1 MRWLP
6 YILAAGV
13 SVPWLVVHLS
23 GQGVGNVAVAVLSG
37 VAILGAAFLLSWA
50 CEVAEEDV
58 PQALAVSVLA
68 LVAVLPEYAVDATF
82 AWKAATDPEAAG
94 YAIANMTGG
103 NRLMLGFG
111 WTLVCVLNWA
121 KFRRTRVVLARDV
134 GAEVTILLLS
144 TLYALVPVW
153 RGSLTLFDTA
163 VYVTLYLL
171 YLVAAARGESHETD
185 PVGPAA
191 VLAHQA
197 TGVRRVGVI
206 GLLVFGAG
214 VILLSAEP
222 FAESLVHTGKEFG
235 IDEFVLVQWVA
246 PLASEAPEVV
256 VATLMVWRGASQTGL
271 RALVSS
277 SVNQW
282 TLLVGTLAVVVSLA
296 SGGVASLPLDGRQ
309 ADEMLLTAAQCLFG
323 VVVIADL
330 RLELWQA
337 GLLGALFLIQPLLPE
352 YHHVIALGYLALFV
366 AVLVFDKRSRRG
378 IAESIHTFWLLLTN
392 TPRPVEP
399 EETTESGL
407 EG

>member
-6 YILAAGV
+6 YFIAAGFAA
-13 SVPWLVVHLS
+13 PWLVVHL
-23 GQGVGNVAVAVLSG
+23 GGMDVGNTPVAVLSG
-37 VAILGAAFLLSWA
+37 LAILGAAFLLSWA

-82 AWKAATDPEAAG
+82 AWKAASDPEAAG

-121 KFRRTRVVLARDV
+121 KFRRARVVLPRDV
-134 GAEVTILLLS
+134 GAEVTVLLLS
-144 TLYALVPVW
+144 TLYAMVPVW
-153 RGSLTLFDTA
+153 RGSLTLVDTA

-171 YLVAAARGESHETD
+171 YLVSAARGEEHESE

-191 VLAHQA
+191 ALAHQSTA
-197 TGVRRVGVI
+197 VRRMGV
-206 GLLVFGAG
+206 LLLLAFGAG

-222 FAESLVHTGKEFG
+222 FAEALVHTGKEWG
-235 IDEFVLVQWVA
+235 VDEFVLVQWVA
-246 PLASEAPEVV
+246 PIASEAPEVV
-256 VATLMVWRGASQTGL
+256 VATLMVWRGASSTGL

-282 TLLVGTLAVVVSLA
+282 TLLVGTLALVISIA
-296 SGGVASLPLDGRQ
+296 SGHPTALPLDARQ
-309 ADEMLLTAAQCLFG
+309 SDEVLLTAAQCVFG
-323 VVVIADL
+323 IVVLADL

-337 GLLGALFLIQPLLPE
+337 GLLGGLFLIQPLMPNS
-352 YHHVIALGYLALFV
+352 HHLIAMGYLVLAA
-366 AVLVFDKRSRRG
+366 AVIVFDKRSRAG
-378 IAESIHTFWLLLTN
+378 IGESLRTFWALLTN
-392 TPRPVEP
+392 APRPP
-399 EETTESGL
+399 EQGDDKETGL

>member
-6 YILAAGV
+6 YFFAAGV
-13 SVPWLVVHLS
+13 AVPWLAVQLL
-23 GQGVGNVAVAVLSG
+23 GVGIGNTTVAVMSG

-82 AWKAATDPEAAG
+82 AYKAAHDPEAAG

-121 KFRRTRVVLARDV
+121 KFRRDRVVLPRDV
-134 GAEVTILLLS
+134 GAEITILLLS

-153 RGSLTLFDTA
+153 RGSLTIFDTC
-163 VYVTLYLL
+163 VYVSLYFM
-171 YLVAAARGESHETD
+171 YLIAAARGEEHESH

-191 VLAHQA
+191 ALASQSTA
-197 TGVRRVGVI
+197 VRRAGI
-206 GLLVFGAG
+206 LLLLLFGAG

-222 FAESLVHTGKEFG
+222 FAEALVHTGKEWG
-235 IDEFVLVQWVA
+235 VDEFVLVQWVA

-256 VATLMVWRGASQTGL
+256 VATLMVLRAASSTGL
-271 RALVSS
+271 RALISS

-282 TLLVGTLAVVVSLA
+282 TLLVGTLAVVASLGA
-296 SGGVASLPLDGRQ
+296 GHVATLPLDERQ
-309 ADEMLLTAAQCLFG
+309 RDEMLLTAAQCLFG
-323 VVVIADL
+323 IAVIADL
-330 RLELWQA
+330 RLQLWQA
-337 GLLGALFLIQPLLPE
+337 GLLGGLFLVQPLLPA
-352 YHHVIALGYLALFV
+352 YHHEIALVYLGLFV
-366 AVLVFDKRSRRG
+366 SLVVFDKRSRNG
-378 IAESIHTFWLLLTN
+378 IWESAKTFWILLSN
-392 TPRPVEP
+392 QPRPIASQVDP
-399 EETTESGL
+399 ESGL

>member
-6 YILAAGV
+6 YFLAAGV
-13 SVPWLVVHLS
+13 AVPWLAVHLL
-23 GQGVGNVAVAVLSG
+23 GVGIGNTTVAVMSG

-82 AWKAATDPEAAG
+82 AYKAAHDPEAAG

-121 KFRRTRVVLARDV
+121 KFRRDRVVLPRDV
-134 GAEVTILLLS
+134 GAEITIMLMS
-144 TLYALVPVW
+144 TLYALVPIW
-153 RGSLTLFDTA
+153 RGSLTVFDTC
-163 VYVTLYLL
+163 VYVSLYFM
-171 YLVAAARGESHETD
+171 YLIAAARGEEHESE

-191 VLAHQA
+191 ALASQSTA
-197 TGVRRVGVI
+197 VRRAGV
-206 GLLVFGAG
+206 LLLLLFGAG

-222 FAESLVHTGKEFG
+222 FAEALVHTGKEWG
-235 IDEFVLVQWVA
+235 VDEFVLVQWVA

-256 VATLMVWRGASQTGL
+256 VATLMVLRAASSTGL
-271 RALVSS
+271 RALISS

-282 TLLVGTLAVVVSLA
+282 TLLVGTLAVVASLGA
-296 SGGVASLPLDGRQ
+296 GHVATLPLDERQ
-309 ADEMLLTAAQCLFG
+309 RDEMLLTAAQCLFG
-323 VVVIADL
+323 IAVIADL
-330 RLELWQA
+330 RLQLWQA
-337 GLLGALFLIQPLLPE
+337 GLLGGLFLIQPLLPN
-352 YHHVIALGYLALFV
+352 HHHEIALAYLGLFV
-366 AVLVFDKRSRRG
+366 SLVVFDKRSRNG
-378 IAESIHTFWLLLTN
+378 IWESAKTFWILLSN
-392 TPRPVEP
+392 QPRPIASQVDP
-399 EETTESGL
+399 ESGL